1 MMCFSRGKHSNSD
14 FGGMRRG
21 LTLPFCCVVRGSDAK
36 VACGEDGKKCNISY
50 ETEREHCGKRV
61 AFFRHHFLTVSPD
74 MLAVTRGLSS
84 KNGRRSMKEREKQH
98 KNNRK
103 TTRKIVAKSVFPLP
117 PLNKDESYT
126 LSLYSSSSLLLGPT
140 GIEKLKKKKNLETPQ
155 CPDEMSS

>member
-36 VACGEDGKKCNISY
+36 VACGDGKKCNISY

-84 KNGRRSMKEREKQH
+84 KNHMAHERKDKH
-98 KNNRK
+98 INNMQR
-103 TTRKIVAKSVFPLP
+103 
-117 PLNKDESYT
+117 
-126 LSLYSSSSLLLGPT
+126 
-140 GIEKLKKKKNLETPQ
+140 
-155 CPDEMSS
+155 